1 MEKILMIDDDIQL
14 TELVDEFLSSKK
26 YKLII
31 KHNPLS
37 GLEYLEKNEINLI
50 ILDIMLP
57 EMDGFQVL

>member
-37 GLEYLEKNEINLI
+37 GLEYLEK
-50 ILDIMLP
+50 
-57 EMDGFQVL
+57 